1 MSDTSYLSV
10 RMADGKK
17 RLVKEIAA
25 RQKTSIQDLVGGLI
39 DEFLARENRAAPS
52 LAEIITILRANKD
65 RLRGFG
71 VFHMDLFGSIARGEA
86 APGSDIDI
94 AVEFKKRPAMSLS
107 KFAALKAQIAE
118 ILNRDVDL
126 TERQK
131 LLPDIRQGFERDAVR
146 VF

>member
-1 MSDTSYLSV
+1 
-10 RMADGKK
+10 
-17 RLVKEIAA
+17 
-25 RQKTSIQDLVGGLI
+25 
-39 DEFLARENRAAPS
+39 
-52 LAEIITILRANKD
+52 
-65 RLRGFG
+65 
-71 VFHMDLFGSIARGEA
+71 MDLFGSIARGEA